1 MLEVGKTATGENL
14 WGGASDRP
22 TATPNDRHPTR
33 KFPAE
38 VRP

>member
-22 TATPNDRHPTR
+22 TATRTDRPLAA
-33 KFPAE
+33 KFPPE
-38 VRP
+38 VRR

>member
-22 TATPNDRHPTR
+22 TATGNDRPLAA
-33 KFPAE
+33 KFPPE
-38 VRP
+38 VCR